1 MKRNCPYCTARE
13 PIPILTNRLVVPTKG
28 AFHSGFDVVE
38 CGFCGGVYA
47 DGIPDAQTLNDYYAV
62 QSKKAQGYKARDWNE
77 PELWSEFHR
86 ETKQWIKANA
96 DVKNNILD
104 IGCFTGNL
112 LSMFMNEKSV
122 FGYDPSRLGHDVALL
137 KYGLTTEI
145 ASWFRETSYYRS
157 GMTFSLAILSHV
169 VEHIADVDEF
179 FADIRPALDDGGQL
193 YVEVPD
199 ITNWFIS
206 SDAKNGYDHREPMLQ
221 LTGEH
226 INFFSPSSLTRMMNR
241 LGYAC
246 VKCESRSGNYAL
258 ISSLW
263 SAYPKS
269 DDAKYVP
276 KYFADSMAVIERLN
290 AIMWQV
296 QCPVYVWGAG
306 GHTQRMLQYS
316 EMGVMLI
323 EAFIESNTD
332 YHGGMLAW
340 RLIISPSEVNLPYPI
355 IVSSLMYQG
364 AIVEQIKK
372 MGIKNQVITLY

>member
-199 ITNWFIS
+199 ITN
-206 SDAKNGYDHREPMLQ
+206 
-221 LTGEH
+221 
-226 INFFSPSSLTRMMNR
+226 
-241 LGYAC
+241 
-246 VKCESRSGNYAL
+246 
-258 ISSLW
+258 
-263 SAYPKS
+263 
-269 DDAKYVP
+269 
-276 KYFADSMAVIERLN
+276 
-290 AIMWQV
+290 
-296 QCPVYVWGAG
+296 
-306 GHTQRMLQYS
+306 
-316 EMGVMLI
+316 
-323 EAFIESNTD
+323 
-332 YHGGMLAW
+332 
-340 RLIISPSEVNLPYPI
+340 
-355 IVSSLMYQG
+355 
-364 AIVEQIKK
+364 
-372 MGIKNQVITLY
+372 